1 MNNLTISD
9 EVLSAFL
16 DAELPEQQM
25 EQIREALLE
34 DDNLA
39 NRLADLAMVDEV
51 IATKY
56 DKINQQPLPA
66 AINELLAA
74 IPEEKASV
82 TAIQA
87 AENFSGNTVSQ
98 SKASDSSELNKT
110 ESNKTDNN
118 SNVVSLWQRTKNS
131 TNKPF
136 ALAASIAVAAG
147 LFATIFSQT
156 NNISVDSWQEVA
168 QILEQKTSGN
178 EQTLAN
184 GKTIKTQLTFNNQQ
198 GNFCR
203 QYDISSEIEIE
214 RNIACRVNQEWE
226 LALTVVEHKTE
237 HKGEQEQAT
246 QNYQTATSNSML
258 RDQIDNMAAGDFL
271 DKQQEQQVI
280 NNRWAK

>member
-1 MNNLTISD
+1 MNNPTISD

-25 EQIREALLE
+25 ELIREALLE

-56 DKINQQPLPA
+56 DEINQQPLPA

-87 AENFSGNTVSQ
+87 AENFSDNTTSQ
-98 SKASDSSELNKT
+98 QDLNTTHSSESK
-110 ESNKTDNN
+110 

-147 LFATIFSQT
+147 LFATVFSQT
-156 NNISVDSWQEVA
+156 NNLSGDNWQEVA

-203 QYDISSEIEIE
+203 QYDVSSEKDIE

-226 LALTVVEHKTE
+226 LALTIVEQKA
-237 HKGEQEQAT
+237 EQEQAT

-258 RDQIDNMAAGDFL
+258 REQIDHMASGDFL

>member
-1 MNNLTISD
+1 MNNPTISD

-25 EQIREALLE
+25 ELIREALLE

-56 DKINQQPLPA
+56 DEINQQPLPA

-87 AENFSGNTVSQ
+87 AENFSDNTTSQ
-98 SKASDSSELNKT
+98 PDLNTTHSSES
-110 ESNKTDNN
+110 E

-147 LFATIFSQT
+147 LFATVFSQT
-156 NNISVDSWQEVA
+156 NNLSGDNWQEVA

-203 QYDISSEIEIE
+203 QYDVSSEKDIE

-226 LALTVVEHKTE
+226 LALTIVEQKAEQKT
-237 HKGEQEQAT
+237 EQEQAT

-258 RDQIDNMAAGDFL
+258 REQIDNMASGDFL

>member
-1 MNNLTISD
+1 MNNPTISD

-56 DKINQQPLPA
+56 DEINQQPLPA

-87 AENFSGNTVSQ
+87 AENFSENTASQ
-98 SKASDSSELNKT
+98 PDLNTTHSSES
-110 ESNKTDNN
+110 E

-156 NNISVDSWQEVA
+156 NNLSGDNWQEVA

-203 QYDISSEIEIE
+203 QYDVSSEKDIE

-226 LALTVVEHKTE
+226 LALTIVEQKA
-237 HKGEQEQAT
+237 EQEQAT

-258 RDQIDNMAAGDFL
+258 RDQIDNMASGDFL

>member
-1 MNNLTISD
+1 MNNPTISD

-56 DKINQQPLPA
+56 DEINQQPLPA

-87 AENFSGNTVSQ
+87 AENFSENTASQ
-98 SKASDSSELNKT
+98 PDLNTTHSSES
-110 ESNKTDNN
+110 E

-147 LFATIFSQT
+147 LFATVFSQT
-156 NNISVDSWQEVA
+156 NNLSGDNWQEVA

-203 QYDISSEIEIE
+203 QYDVSSEKDIE

-226 LALTVVEHKTE
+226 LALTIVEQKAEQKT
-237 HKGEQEQAT
+237 EQEQAT

-258 RDQIDNMAAGDFL
+258 RDQIDNMASGDFL

>member
-1 MNNLTISD
+1 MNNPTISD

-25 EQIREALLE
+25 ELIREALLE

-56 DKINQQPLPA
+56 DEINQQPLPA

-87 AENFSGNTVSQ
+87 AENFSDNTTSQ
-98 SKASDSSELNKT
+98 QDLNTTHSSES
-110 ESNKTDNN
+110 E

-147 LFATIFSQT
+147 LFATVFSQT
-156 NNISVDSWQEVA
+156 NNLSGDNWQEVA

-203 QYDISSEIEIE
+203 QYDVSSEKDIE

-226 LALTVVEHKTE
+226 LALTIVEQKAEQKT
-237 HKGEQEQAT
+237 EQEQAT

-258 RDQIDNMAAGDFL
+258 REQIDHMASGDFL

>member
-1 MNNLTISD
+1 MNNPTISD

-56 DKINQQPLPA
+56 DEINQQPLPA

-82 TAIQA
+82 IAIQA
-87 AENFSGNTVSQ
+87 AESFSDNTASQ
-98 SKASDSSELNKT
+98 PDLNATHSSESKN
-110 ESNKTDNN
+110 
-118 SNVVSLWQRTKNS
+118 NVVSLWQRTKNS

-156 NNISVDSWQEVA
+156 NNLSGDNWQEVA

-203 QYDISSEIEIE
+203 QYDVSSEKDIE

-226 LALTVVEHKTE
+226 LALTIVEQKT
-237 HKGEQEQAT
+237 EQEQAT

-258 RDQIDNMAAGDFL
+258 REQIDNMASGDFL

>member
-1 MNNLTISD
+1 MNNPTISD

-25 EQIREALLE
+25 ELIREALLE

-56 DKINQQPLPA
+56 DEINQQPLPA

-87 AENFSGNTVSQ
+87 AENFSDNTTSQ
-98 SKASDSSELNKT
+98 QDLNTTHSSES
-110 ESNKTDNN
+110 E

-147 LFATIFSQT
+147 LFATVFSQT
-156 NNISVDSWQEVA
+156 NNLSGDNWQEVA

-203 QYDISSEIEIE
+203 QYDVSSEKDIE

-226 LALTVVEHKTE
+226 LALTIVEQKAE
-237 HKGEQEQAT
+237 QKAEQEQAT

-258 RDQIDNMAAGDFL
+258 REQIDNMASGDFL

>member
-1 MNNLTISD
+1 MNNPTISD

-56 DKINQQPLPA
+56 DEINQQPLPA

-87 AENFSGNTVSQ
+87 AENFSENTASQ
-98 SKASDSSELNKT
+98 PDLNTTHSSES
-110 ESNKTDNN
+110 E

-147 LFATIFSQT
+147 LFATVFSQT
-156 NNISVDSWQEVA
+156 NNLSGDNWQEVA
-168 QILEQKTSGN
+168 QILEQKISGN

-203 QYDISSEIEIE
+203 QYDVSSEKDIE

-226 LALTVVEHKTE
+226 LALTIVEQKAEQKT
-237 HKGEQEQAT
+237 EQEQAT

-258 RDQIDNMAAGDFL
+258 REQIDNMASGDFL

>member
-1 MNNLTISD
+1 MNNPTISD

-56 DKINQQPLPA
+56 DEINQQPLPA

-87 AENFSGNTVSQ
+87 AENFSDNTTSQ
-98 SKASDSSELNKT
+98 PDLNTTHSSES
-110 ESNKTDNN
+110 E

-156 NNISVDSWQEVA
+156 NNLSGDNWQEVA

-203 QYDISSEIEIE
+203 QYDVSSEKDIE

-226 LALTVVEHKTE
+226 LALTIVEQKAEQKT
-237 HKGEQEQAT
+237 EQEQAT

-258 RDQIDNMAAGDFL
+258 REQIDNMASGDFL

>member
-1 MNNLTISD
+1 MNNPTISD

-25 EQIREALLE
+25 ELIREALLE

-56 DKINQQPLPA
+56 DEINQQPLPA

-87 AENFSGNTVSQ
+87 AENFSDNTTSQ
-98 SKASDSSELNKT
+98 PDLNTTHSSES
-110 ESNKTDNN
+110 E

-156 NNISVDSWQEVA
+156 NNLSGDNWQEVA

-203 QYDISSEIEIE
+203 QYDVSSEKDIE

-226 LALTVVEHKTE
+226 LALTIVEQKAEQKT
-237 HKGEQEQAT
+237 EQEQAT

-258 RDQIDNMAAGDFL
+258 RDQIDNMASGDFL

>member
-1 MNNLTISD
+1 MNNPTISD

-56 DKINQQPLPA
+56 DEINQQPLPA

-87 AENFSGNTVSQ
+87 AENFSENTASQ
-98 SKASDSSELNKT
+98 PDLNTTHSSESK
-110 ESNKTDNN
+110 

-156 NNISVDSWQEVA
+156 NNLSGDNWQEVA

-203 QYDISSEIEIE
+203 QYDVSSEKDIE

-226 LALTVVEHKTE
+226 LALTVIEQKAVQKA
-237 HKGEQEQAT
+237 EQEQAK

>member
-1 MNNLTISD
+1 MNNPTISD

-56 DKINQQPLPA
+56 DEINQQPLPA

-87 AENFSGNTVSQ
+87 AENFSDNTTSQ
-98 SKASDSSELNKT
+98 PDLNTTHSSESK
-110 ESNKTDNN
+110 

-156 NNISVDSWQEVA
+156 NNLSGDNWQEVA

-203 QYDISSEIEIE
+203 QYDVSSEKDIE

-226 LALTVVEHKTE
+226 LALTIVEQKAE
-237 HKGEQEQAT
+237 QKAEQEQAI

-258 RDQIDNMAAGDFL
+258 RDQIDNMASGDFL